1 MRKDCEQIQ
10 TDAVMSTNRRIA
22 RNTIM
27 LYVRMLCSV
36 CINLYASRILLST
49 LGVDD
54 FGVYNIVGGVVAM
67 LSFLN
72 STMSG
77 CTSRFLTYEL
87 GKGDNDRLVKTF
99 SSAFLIHIYIAVFIL
114 LAGETLG
121 LWFVNTQLVIP
132 ESRVAAANVVYQFS
146 LLSAAISFI
155 QVPYSADVI
164 AHERMDAYAYVEII
178 HVLLKL
184 GAILLLPHL
193 PFDRLMTYA
202 VLLTCV
208 SLAVFVTYRMFCVRH
223 FEESRFRRPADR
235 SVMMPMLK
243 FTSLDIYGN
252 LCVVTQQQGANVLIN
267 RFFGVALNAASGVAT
282 QASSIVSMFV
292 SSFTMA
298 LRPPV
303 IKKYASGDFEGL
315 QRLFTVALVL
325 CSSLAVMMCVPLY
338 LRINYLMTLW
348 LGDVPAYAV
357 QFCKWLLLANSVT
370 VVNTLFNTLIHAT
383 GNIKRLSLISGTLY
397 LTTVLFSY
405 FAFRFSSP
413 PQATYAIFFIIAI
426 VVLVSNSIIA
436 KKQIPELL
444 FGKLAAELLMPAV
457 SLTIAVLS
465 SSFLN
470 GLLPDGLWGTV
481 LLFIV
486 NALVAVLS
494 LYCLWIGPRY
504 GWNIKNIIRKDEI

>member
-1 MRKDCEQIQ
+1 
-10 TDAVMSTNRRIA
+10 
-22 RNTIM
+22 M

-36 CINLYASRILLST
+36 CINLYASRILLNT

-54 FGVYNIVGGVVAM
+54 FGVYDIVGGIVAM

-77 CTSRFLTYEL
+77 CTSRFLTYEM
-87 GKGDNDRLVKTF
+87 GKSDNDRLMKTF
-99 SSAFLIHIYIAVFIL
+99 SSAFRIHVYIALLIL
-114 LAGETLG
+114 LFGETLG
-121 LWFVNTQLVIP
+121 LWFVNTQLVVP
-132 ESRVAAANVVYQFS
+132 ASRMTAANVVYQFS
-146 LLSAAISFI
+146 LISAAISFI

-164 AHERMDAYAYVEII
+164 AHERMDAYAYVEIM

-208 SLAVFVTYRMFCVRH
+208 SLAVFVTYHMFCVRH
-223 FEESRFRRPADR
+223 FEESRFRRLADK

-252 LCVVTQQQGANVLIN
+252 LCVVTRQQGANVLIN

-292 SSFTMA
+292 SSFTLA
-298 LRPPV
+298 LRPPI

-315 QRLFTVALVL
+315 QRLFAVSVAL
-325 CSSLAVMMCVPLY
+325 CSSLAVIMCVPLY
-338 LRINYLMTLW
+338 LRIDSLMSLW
-348 LGDVPAYAV
+348 LVDVPAHAV
-357 QFCKWLLLANSVT
+357 KFCKWLLLANSVT

-397 LTTVLFSY
+397 LSTVLFSY
-405 FAFRFSSP
+405 IAFRLACAPST
-413 PQATYAIFFIIAI
+413 TYAIFFIITI
-426 VVLVSNSIIA
+426 VVLVCNSVIA
-436 KKQIPELL
+436 KKQIQELSFRKLSGELL
-444 FGKLAAELLMPAV
+444 LPAV
-457 SLTIAVLS
+457 SLLLAVLS
-465 SSFLN
+465 SFYLN
-470 GLLPDGLWGTV
+470 GILPEGIWGTV
-481 LLFIV
+481 LLFVI
-486 NALVAVLS
+486 NGLVVVMG

-504 GWNIKNIIRKDEI
+504 GWNIKKLIRKDEI